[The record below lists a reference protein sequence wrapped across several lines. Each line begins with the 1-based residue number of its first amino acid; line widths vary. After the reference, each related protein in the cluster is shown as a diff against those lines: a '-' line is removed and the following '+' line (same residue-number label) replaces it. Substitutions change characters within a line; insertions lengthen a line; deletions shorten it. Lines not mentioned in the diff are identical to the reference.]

1 LEGIAGIASFYET
14 YYEDYYAENQNTV
27 DSAITALQ
35 DAYGQS
41 VYPEQNSDWTTHP
54 NNIGHSDS
62 AGCFRCHSGRH
73 LNAEGESIRLECNLC
88 HSIPVV
94 AGPGDFVSEIE
105 ISRGPE
111 PDSHKNTSWITL
123 HREVFDPTCSN
134 CHTIDNPGGTDNT
147 SFCSNSACHGN
158 VWEYAGFDAPG
169 LRELLLEQLPPEPTP
184 VAPAPGAEI
193 TYQDTIAP
201 MLESK
206 CGACHSS
213 SNNLKGLDLT
223 TFEGI
228 TAGGESGAVVIT
240 NDAENSLIL
249 IIQTSDDPHFAQ
261 LTPDE
266 LDLLES
272 WIAGGALE
280 N

>member
-1 LEGIAGIASFYET
+1 
-14 YYEDYYAENQNTV
+14 
-27 DSAITALQ
+27 
-35 DAYGQS
+35 
-41 VYPEQNSDWTTHP
+41 
-54 NNIGHSDS
+54 
-62 AGCFRCHSGRH
+62 
-73 LNAEGESIRLECNLC
+73 
-88 HSIPVV
+88 VV

-111 PDSHKNTSWITL
+111 PDSHKNTNWITL
-123 HREVFDPTCSN
+123 HRDVFDPSCSS
-134 CHTIDNPGGTDNT
+134 CQTTDNPGGTDNS

-158 VWEYAGFDAPG
+158 AWEYAGFDAPG

-184 VAPAPGAEI
+184 VAPPPGAEI
-193 TYQDTIAP
+193 TYQDIIAP

-213 SNNLKGLDLT
+213 SNNLKGLNLT
-223 TFEGI
+223 TYDGI
-228 TAGGESGAVVIT
+228 TAGSESGAVVIA
-240 NDAENSLIL
+240 NDPEGSLIF
-249 IIQTSDDPHFAQ
+249 IIQTSENPHFAQ